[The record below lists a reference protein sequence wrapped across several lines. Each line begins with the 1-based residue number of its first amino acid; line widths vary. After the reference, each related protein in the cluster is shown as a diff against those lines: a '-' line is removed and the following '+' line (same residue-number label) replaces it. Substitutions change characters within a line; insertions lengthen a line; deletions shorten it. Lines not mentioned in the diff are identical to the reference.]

1 MTEHRDGCD
10 SKSAIDP
17 RDIANMLDAMKQIG
31 VDISV
36 PVVNEEARIGNVLY
50 ANGGC
55 DPHDCSGFKPG
66 SCSGVTCPT
75 KSSACPTEACSTK
88 VCANHTCQSVSCEK
102 VSCNNYHH
110 WESRASTHGALTAAM
125 SSLPA
130 ESWSQLSSRS
140 LSAPDRAT

>member
-1 MTEHRDGCD
+1 MTERRTGYD

-17 RDIANMLDAMKQIG
+17 RDVANMLDAMKQIG
-31 VDISV
+31 LDISV
-36 PVVNEEARIGNVLY
+36 PAVNEEARIGNVLY

-110 WESRASTHGALTAAM
+110 WESRASTLGALTEAM
-125 SSLPA
+125 SRLPA
-130 ESWSQLSSRS
+130 GSWSQLSSRP
-140 LSAPDRAT
+140 LSGPDRAT